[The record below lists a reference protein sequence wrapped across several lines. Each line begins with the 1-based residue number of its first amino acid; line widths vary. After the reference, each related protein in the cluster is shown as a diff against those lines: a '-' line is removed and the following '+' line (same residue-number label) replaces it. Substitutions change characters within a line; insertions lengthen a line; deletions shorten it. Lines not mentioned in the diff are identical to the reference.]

1 MTEPGNGGQGSIT
14 ASEGRARV
22 PAPSRETKHS
32 DFKTAAKTEETPE
45 KTEPGMPALG
55 DAASR
60 TGERLL
66 SSFSN
71 Q

>member
-1 MTEPGNGGQGSIT
+1 MTELGNGGQGSIT

-22 PAPSRETKHS
+22 PAPSREIKHT
-32 DFKTAAKTEETPE
+32 DFKTAAKTEEMPE
-45 KTEPGMPALG
+45 KPEPGMPALG

-60 TGERLL
+60 TGQRLL
-66 SSFSN
+66 SPLSD